1 MEHQT
6 QQPEHG
12 SPLVRRYNVERS
24 CIRCHERKVRCK
36 RTKRRSRRHAT
47 GDPNLTPRLERLE
60 RLIAKIP
67 KQSSQSTDSDHDII
81 SGSKSVSGP
90 SSKPI
95 PDTRARR
102 DASPKASPQEGL
114 LLKDGASTR
123 YINEMLFSSVL
134 EKESEL
140 QSAID
145 TPSGT
150 TPESRSTIM
159 GFDGLIS
166 NPLQSAHDVSSFL
179 PSRRQAMLLWQS
191 YRNNVDP
198 LIKVLHIPTL
208 EPVIFAA
215 INDIKHAPPDVT
227 ALLFSIYFAAVTS
240 LGSPETHIIV
250 GHDRQSALQ
259 TYQRGL
265 EVSLHMASFLDLP
278 TIRSLQAM
286 SIYQMCRRNI
296 SGGRSGWTLNG
307 LLIRAAQS
315 IGLHRDGEH
324 FKLSP
329 FECEMRRRLWWQII
343 STDARVAED
352 HGILTGGLDSFSDTK
367 LPANVDDSDLSP
379 DMEVAPV
386 SKAKWTEMTK
396 FLVTAEMNKAIGQ
409 ISRLSAVGLNNSD
422 RATSLE
428 QILDD
433 VKTSIEGKYL
443 QYCDPNIPIQRSAIL
458 LARVQIGKVE
468 VFIRR
473 QKLKGLSWDD
483 SAAQAACEQTLSLA
497 CDTAEVG
504 LEMKTN
510 ELLSNF
516 FWLFSSFP
524 QYHMLTYI
532 LWHLCVR
539 PEAPGTE
546 RAWDVVNKSFDSTDA
561 PDWPNHGRKWNVLRK
576 LREKALDVHR
586 SLPAK
591 SADEGLTNPD
601 ARNLQCENT
610 GEGTFDIAFGDG
622 TLWDLDSCF
631 PDCAVFNPVS
641 DIAGWNL

>member
-24 CIRCHERKVRCK
+24 CIRCHERKVRCSK
-36 RTKRRSRRHAT
+36 TVPCSACLRAKLSCHYPGPERTKRRSRRHAT

-90 SSKPI
+90 SSRPI
-95 PDTRARR
+95 ADTRGRR
-102 DASPKASPQEGL
+102 DASPKASPQGL

-134 EKESEL
+134 EKVSRHDQGKCTSREHHRLNHVSQESEL

-150 TPESRSTIM
+150 TPENRSTIM

-286 SIYQMCRRNI
+286 SIYQVN
-296 SGGRSGWTLNG
+296 T
-307 LLIRAAQS
+307 
-315 IGLHRDGEH
+315 
-324 FKLSP
+324 
-329 FECEMRRRLWWQII
+329 
-343 STDARVAED
+343 
-352 HGILTGGLDSFSDTK
+352 
-367 LPANVDDSDLSP
+367 
-379 DMEVAPV
+379 
-386 SKAKWTEMTK
+386 
-396 FLVTAEMNKAIGQ
+396 
-409 ISRLSAVGLNNSD
+409 
-422 RATSLE
+422 
-428 QILDD
+428 
-433 VKTSIEGKYL
+433 YL
-443 QYCDPNIPIQRSAIL
+443 QYPP
-458 LARVQIGKVE
+458 
-468 VFIRR
+468 F
-473 QKLKGLSWDD
+473 
-483 SAAQAACEQTLSLA
+483 
-497 CDTAEVG
+497 
-504 LEMKTN
+504 
-510 ELLSNF
+510 
-516 FWLFSSFP
+516 
-524 QYHMLTYI
+524 
-532 LWHLCVR
+532 
-539 PEAPGTE
+539 
-546 RAWDVVNKSFDSTDA
+546 
-561 PDWPNHGRKWNVLRK
+561 
-576 LREKALDVHR
+576 
-586 SLPAK
+586 
-591 SADEGLTNPD
+591 
-601 ARNLQCENT
+601 
-610 GEGTFDIAFGDG
+610 
-622 TLWDLDSCF
+622 
-631 PDCAVFNPVS
+631 
-641 DIAGWNL
+641 